1 MALKRVVNIIAGQ
14 SPPSEAVSSY
24 EQFGLPFLQGN
35 AEFGDRYPIPMKR
48 CDSAPKRCESGD
60 ILLSVRAP
68 VGALNVADR
77 PYGIGRGL
85 CAVRAMDLE
94 QRFLWWLLHAKVEVL
109 SSLAIGSTYDAV
121 TKDVVGGVQIDIPTL
136 EQQTAVANYLDRET
150 ARIDALIEK
159 KQRMLT
165 TLQVRASAQQC
176 RLILQGV
183 DPITGEGTLPPN
195 WRLANL
201 GILIALQRGH
211 DLPSQERFEGEVP
224 VVSSGGVSGRHNV
237 AVCAPPGVV
246 TGRYGTIGEVFWLE
260 TPYWPLNTTL
270 YVKDFRG
277 NSPRW
282 VYHLLR
288 ALPLNFDEEK
298 SAVTGINRN
307 VVGQLRV
314 GVPSLTEQQEI
325 AGRLD
330 RSEAAMD
337 ELLRKLD
344 EQLAQ
349 LRERRQ
355 ALITAAV
362 TGQLDMPEVVNG
374 NR

>member
-1 MALKRVVNIIAGQ
+1 
-14 SPPSEAVSSY
+14 
-24 EQFGLPFLQGN
+24 
-35 AEFGDRYPIPMKR
+35 
-48 CDSAPKRCESGD
+48 
-60 ILLSVRAP
+60 
-68 VGALNVADR
+68 
-77 PYGIGRGL
+77 
-85 CAVRAMDLE
+85 
-94 QRFLWWLLHAKVEVL
+94 
-109 SSLAIGSTYDAV
+109 
-121 TKDVVGGVQIDIPTL
+121 
-136 EQQTAVANYLDRET
+136 
-150 ARIDALIEK
+150 
-159 KQRMLT
+159 
-165 TLQVRASAQQC
+165 
-176 RLILQGV
+176 
-183 DPITGEGTLPPN
+183 
-195 WRLANL
+195 
-201 GILIALQRGH
+201 
-211 DLPSQERFEGEVP
+211 
-224 VVSSGGVSGRHNV
+224 
-237 AVCAPPGVV
+237 
-246 TGRYGTIGEVFWLE
+246 
-260 TPYWPLNTTL
+260 
-270 YVKDFRG
+270 
-277 NSPRW
+277 